1 MADSIPVA
9 ADIPVQI
16 CYASPSESWV
26 VDLKVPLKTTVAQA
40 FELAGLSARFSQA
53 LSNGDVGV
61 YGKKVP
67 LDTVLNSHDR
77 IEIYRPLT
85 DLPQNI
91 RRRRV
96 EEIRAQ
102 KAERR

>member
-1 MADSIPVA
+1 MADPIPGGA
-9 ADIPVQI
+9 GIPIQI
-16 CYASPSESWV
+16 CYASPGESWV
-26 VDLKVPLKTTVAQA
+26 VDLAVPLDVTVAQA
-40 FELAGLSARFSQA
+40 FELAGLSVRFAQA
-53 LSNGDVGV
+53 LSKGDVGI

-67 LDTVLNSHDR
+67 VDTVLKPHDR
-77 IEIYRPLT
+77 IEIYRPLA

>member
-1 MADSIPVA
+1 MADPISA
-9 ADIPVQI
+9 GTGIPVQI

-26 VDLKVPLKTTVAQA
+26 VDLTVPLKTTVAQA
-40 FELAGLSARFSQA
+40 FELAGISSRFAQA
-53 LSNGDVGV
+53 ITNGDVGI

-67 LDTVLNSHDR
+67 LDTVLNPHDR

-96 EEIRAQ
+96 EEIRAR